1 MTVAVAALVAFS
13 VVLARLT
20 LTPSTASADIA
31 GANLQPGKSLRQYA
45 EEYTF
50 LAACKQV
57 GGNLLLGAPFGVILP
72 VLVPRRLRM
81 LRMLLLTIGVMV
93 FVELAQGAL
102 VEGRAFDV
110 DDVILNTSGALIAYL
125 LLGRRI
131 GRHFHHLAESDQRLA
146 AERAEKAKRAKEQ
159 ESAAALDTQDAR
171 DAGDPTA
178 AVGPRS
184 GKPSLRKPVSRTDP
198 RNRANALARL
208 RVRFGDGFSSRRPR
222 APRRP

>member
-1 MTVAVAALVAFS
+1 MAVALAALVVFS

-31 GANLQPGKSLRQYA
+31 GANLQPGKSMRQYA

-57 GGNLLLGAPFGVILP
+57 GGNLLLGAPFGLILP

-81 LRMLLLTIGVMV
+81 LRVLVLTAMVMV
-93 FVELAQGAL
+93 FVELTQGAL

-125 LLGRRI
+125 VLGRRLSH
-131 GRHFHHLAESDQRLA
+131 RFHTLAEPTPSRTVDDREA
-146 AERAEKAKRAKEQ
+146 VEADREANAPEPA
-159 ESAAALDTQDAR
+159 
-171 DAGDPTA
+171 PTA
-178 AVGPRS
+178 
-184 GKPSLRKPVSRTDP
+184 PSLSKPAGPGGGRTK
-198 RNRANALARL
+198 ALTRL
-208 RVRFGDGFSSRRPR
+208 RLRFRDGFSSDRPR